1 MFNDALLTAQVIA
14 LMKHIAFNQPYHPS
28 FSYLQIS
35 PLMWSL
41 HLAAVYLMFHMLS
54 SVRMLLAL
62 LSASVLILLI

>member
-14 LMKHIAFNQPYHPS
+14 LMKHIAFNQPYHLS
-28 FSYLQIS
+28 LSCLQVS

-41 HLAAVYLMFHMLS
+41 HLAAVYLLFHMLS

-62 LSASVLILLI
+62 PSVSVLILHI